1 MKKILQ
7 RWRPRRPADEDATH
21 TPVTLWLTGLVLIA
35 FLVWAGYSEIEQVTR
50 AQGQVIA
57 SSRTQVIQSLDGGVL
72 LEMPVR
78 EGVHVT
84 KGQLLARLDPTKVE
98 AAYRE
103 AQGKTMALRAARARL
118 QAEIYGGRP
127 EFPSGLQRYPQFQQN
142 QRALLQKRQNA
153 INEDLRT
160 LSEMKA
166 LATKE
171 LEMTQP
177 LLKTGDVSMADVLR
191 LQRQVADIQSQ
202 ITNKRNKYLQDTQ
215 AEMSKVEEDLASAEQ
230 TLLQRKDQLDRI
242 EIRSP
247 ANGVVKNVRITTLG
261 GVLKPS
267 EEVMQIV
274 PIEDA
279 LLVEVKV
286 KPGDIAFLKPG
297 LPANVKIDAYDYT
310 IYGTLNGSVSY
321 ISADTL
327 TEDLKQGEQAYYR
340 VQIKTTGRHFSG
352 RPDQTFEIQPGMTA
366 TADIITGRNTVLRY
380 LAKPVVKTVTESLG
394 ER

>member
-1 MKKILQ
+1 MKFWQRWLQ
-7 RWRPRRPADEDATH
+7 RTPVDADGQPA
-21 TPVTLWLTGLVLIA
+21 PVTLWLTALVVLA
-35 FLVWAGYSEIEQVTR
+35 FLAWAGFSEIEQVTR

-57 SSRTQVIQSLDGGVL
+57 SSRTQIIQSLDGGIL

-78 EGVHVT
+78 EGNHVT

-98 AAYRE
+98 TAYRE

-118 QAEIYGGRP
+118 QAEIYGDR
-127 EFPSGLQRYPQFQQN
+127 LQFSSELQGYPQFQQN

-153 INEDLRT
+153 INEDIRT
-160 LSEMKA
+160 LTEMKA

-215 AEMSKVEEDLASAEQ
+215 AEMGKVEEDLASAEQ

-242 EIRSP
+242 EIYSP
-247 ANGVVKNVRITTLG
+247 TNGVVKNVRVTTLG

-274 PIEDA
+274 PIEDV

-310 IYGTLNGSVSY
+310 IYGTLKGSVSY

-340 VQIKTTGRHFSG
+340 VQIKTTGRSFSG
-352 RPDQTFEIQPGMTA
+352 RPDQNFEIQPGMTA